1 MTSVPQQPADFADIA
16 RLIAASRQQA
26 VQTVNILLGGD
37 GVVAQLAGYLA
48 QTQPGLRGFTYRN
61 LFRMRHFY
69 EADPA
74 REIVSALLTQW
85 PWTHHLVIL
94 GQSHAPKN
102 VSTTC
107 VCVRCR
113 ARDAGAAIQNRSV
126 RAHRAAPQKSHR
138 WRDKSTLTAG

>member
-48 QTQPGLRGFTYRN
+48 QTQPGLGGFTYRN

-94 GQSHAPKN
+94 
-102 VSTTC
+102 
-107 VCVRCR
+107 
-113 ARDAGAAIQNRSV
+113 
-126 RAHRAAPQKSHR
+126 
-138 WRDKSTLTAG
+138 